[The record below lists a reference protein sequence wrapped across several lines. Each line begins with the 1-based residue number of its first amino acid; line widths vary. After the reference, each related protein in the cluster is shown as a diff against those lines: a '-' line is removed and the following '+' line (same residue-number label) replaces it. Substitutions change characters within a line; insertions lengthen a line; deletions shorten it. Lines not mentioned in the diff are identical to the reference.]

1 MYGTVVLIRSH
12 GSRAVYG
19 EPVICKTP
27 SWHSKLQLH
36 TGSPLESP
44 YRGAQLYGHIGTTT
58 RRKED
63 RLHAIT
69 GVMQFLW
76 TPTRVPT
83 KKSRECQTLMPKF
96 DAKIC
101 PQRPAEPPSQDCL
114 DAGLLSVCLFLPD
127 EVTANMTLVEESLT
141 AEFVQD
147 LSMTLQPVKVAHT
160 LPS

>member
-101 PQRPAEPPSQDCL
+101 PQRPAEPPSQD
-114 DAGLLSVCLFLPD
+114 